1 MTTLSDIALPQ
12 LNVLDTSM
20 AYREAGSP
28 GATRSRVFYTEIQ
41 HRRTYGE
48 T

>member
-12 LNVLDTSM
+12 LNVPDTSM
-20 AYREAGSP
+20 AYREAGSTR
-28 GATRSRVFYTEIQ
+28 ATRSRVFYPEIQ
-41 HRRTYGE
+41 HCRTYGE